1 MLAFT
6 KTFFF
11 LCSESNSNIKILL
24 ILNNNN
30 LQIQKTVLLTNIF
43 TSSFTQKL
51 KLNLIAIYT
60 YEQKKYINTIK
71 ETDNN
76 FCILYKS

>member
-1 MLAFT
+1 MLLP
-6 KTFFF
+6 KLFF